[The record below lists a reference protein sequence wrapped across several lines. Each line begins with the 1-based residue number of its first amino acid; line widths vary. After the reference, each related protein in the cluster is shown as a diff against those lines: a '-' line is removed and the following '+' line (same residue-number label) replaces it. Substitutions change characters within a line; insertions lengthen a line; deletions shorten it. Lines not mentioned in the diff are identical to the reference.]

1 MNKKKIKKENIAKEI
16 NNEDIDY
23 NEDYHL
29 AKVPKDIVTLYNSLK
44 NAAFGTDTTLQF
56 DADGG
61 VKKGELIETTSR
73 LNIFSRLCYYAYMR
87 CTHSI
92 NWWLF
97 IWGIIIMYYEND
109 SSCYGMCKIKAEFLH
124 MH

>member
-73 LNIFSRLCYYAYMR
+73 LNIFSSCATMLICATLTPLTGGCSFGASLLC
-87 CTHSI
+87 
-92 NWWLF
+92 
-97 IWGIIIMYYEND
+97 IMKMTAVAIV
-109 SSCYGMCKIKAEFLH
+109 CAK
-124 MH
+124 